1 MGTDRHFLR
10 APYFSRSIIPGIIED
25 IRWLDM
31 RDKYYAG
38 AAIIVALAVAF
49 ISMGL
54 AVGDRTDSRD
64 MQSAWTQAESI
75 FGVKGEYHAD
85 GTATFDVPRDLAVTL
100 NGVRLAPGSDLSH
113 EIRMMSVGDKAMA
126 VGELVLTA
134 DEIGSVT
141 QKLLDAG
148 IEETALHNHLLHE
161 SPGLMYLHFH
171 AYGDPVDI
179 TTAINDIITPLGKG
193 PDGKFDAQGIDTAR
207 LDRIMGAEGNA
218 DGGVYGF
225 TVPRADNV
233 TMDNMTLSPYMDIST
248 EISFQPLGS
257 GKALA
262 IGEFV
267 LESDEVGP
275 VVKALS
281 GSGFE
286 VDALHSHMLTEQPR
300 LFYLHTWATGDA
312 ELLASGL
319 RLALGKT
326 NSLTGTR

>member
-1 MGTDRHFLR
+1 
-10 APYFSRSIIPGIIED
+10 
-25 IRWLDM
+25 
-31 RDKYYAG
+31 
-38 AAIIVALAVAF
+38 
-49 ISMGL
+49 
-54 AVGDRTDSRD
+54 
-64 MQSAWTQAESI
+64 
-75 FGVKGEYHAD
+75 
-85 GTATFDVPRDLAVTL
+85 
-100 NGVRLAPGSDLSH
+100 
-113 EIRMMSVGDKAMA
+113 MMSIGDKAMA

-171 AYGDPVDI
+171 TYGGPVDI

-275 VVKALS
+275 SLKPCR
-281 GSGFE
+281 E
-286 VDALHSHMLTEQPR
+286 VASRSTPQSHSRQSSRSSPAHPG
-300 LFYLHTWATGDA
+300 HGDA
-312 ELLASGL
+312 N
-319 RLALGKT
+319 RRQDCDWPGKT
-326 NSLTGTR
+326 HSLTGTR